1 VALKTI
7 SLQRSFFLE
16 GRRLAEPDS
25 AFTIEEVRAHY
36 AGIHPEL
43 NNSTYTE
50 EITDKEH
57 KITFSTSIGHKG

>member
-1 VALKTI
+1 MALKTV
-7 SLQRSFFLE
+7 SLPRNYYLD
-16 GRRLAEPDS
+16 GRRLAEPDAS
-25 AFTIEEVRAHY
+25 FSIEEMRAHY
-36 AGIHPEL
+36 AGIYPEL

>member
-1 VALKTI
+1 LD
-7 SLQRSFFLE
+7 
-16 GRRLAEPDS
+16 GRRLAEPDAS
-25 AFTIEEVRAHY
+25 FTIEEVRAHY

>member
-7 SLQRSFFLE
+7 SLQRSFYLD
-16 GRRLAEPDS
+16 GRRLADPDRS
-25 AFTIEEVRAHY
+25 FTIEEVRAHY

-50 EITDKEH
+50 EIGDQEQ